1 MVSRTEE
8 SNHMCCMKET
18 FININESYTGNIIF
32 RDLSQMLVEGRGII
46 LIKLKNGDKS
56 SYQKFLCSKHEEQ
69 K

>member
-1 MVSRTEE
+1 MI
-8 SNHMCCMKET
+8 MKET

-56 SYQKFLCSKHEEQ
+56 SYQKFLCSRHENNILGLRHFLE
-69 K
+69 KDF